1 MKKILSVTGKGSNKT
16 ALIKKLYKARWAIQL
31 LNHVFGLLNRA
42 RFRQFKEKVNYSNA
56 HFQFNQTP
64 PLEVLSL
71 RSRIFQT
78 LSVFSVKFTRIQSW
92 AVSFTRCWHLPRFQ
106 LDFLQR
112 EFLIGLFVVR
122 CTIWLAIRKHCRSK
136 QVLRKYLSV
145 MI

>member
-1 MKKILSVTGKGSNKT
+1 M
-16 ALIKKLYKARWAIQL
+16 IQL
-31 LNHVFGLLNRA
+31 FSHVFGLLNRA

-78 LSVFSVKFTRIQSW
+78 LSVFSVKFTRIQ
-92 AVSFTRCWHLPRFQ
+92 AEQFHLHGAGTYGEFQ

-112 EFLIGLFVVR
+112 EFFIGLFVVR
-122 CTIWLAIRKHCRSK
+122 CTI
-136 QVLRKYLSV
+136 
-145 MI
+145 